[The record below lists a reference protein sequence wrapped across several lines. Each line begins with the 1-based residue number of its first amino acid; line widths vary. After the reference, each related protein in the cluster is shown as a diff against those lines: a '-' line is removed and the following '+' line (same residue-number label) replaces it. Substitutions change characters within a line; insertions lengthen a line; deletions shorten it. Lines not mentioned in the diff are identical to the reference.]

1 MNKLAVVF
9 AGQGSQYQGMGQDF
23 FERSNLYDQ
32 ASRLLG
38 YDAKAMI
45 SSGGDLLNETVY
57 TQPLVFVTSVA
68 IYEAF
73 KELNVKPKG
82 YLGFSLG
89 EYGALYASGVYS
101 FIDCLSLINRRAT
114 YMDAETKKYKGTMF
128 ALLGLN
134 DDVIQETIDD
144 LKSNIEIAN
153 YNSDVQTVISGPV
166 TDMDLIIK
174 TLKEKGLKRAIELKV
189 SGAFHSKLMKE
200 AAIKLSIDLKNI
212 DKKTPSMPVY
222 MNTTGEK
229 LVIENLETLL
239 ENQVYQ
245 AVKFKQSI
253 NNMIKDGYTHFI
265 EIGPGNVLS
274 SLIKKINSEVV
285 VTSIDKFEDIKNIEG
300 WLIKHEFRK

>member
-1 MNKLAVVF
+1 
-9 AGQGSQYQGMGQDF
+9 
-23 FERSNLYDQ
+23 
-32 ASRLLG
+32 
-38 YDAKAMI
+38 MI
-45 SSGGDLLNETVY
+45 SSGNGLLNETIY
-57 TQPLVFVTSVA
+57 TQPLVFLTSVV

-73 KELNVKPKG
+73 KELNVNPEG

-89 EYGALYASGVYS
+89 EYGALYASGVYH
-101 FIDCLSLINRRAT
+101 FIDCLSLINRRAI